1 MKYLKRIDE
10 RLIISDSFYNVLS
23 HLQEE
28 YKDVVAHFLLYLF
41 QESELYDDDNDVNF
55 IEVSKQVKML
65 TFRPLNR
72 RSKNFSLNF
81 VEEKSTAMRMG
92 RLVKAI
98 VRQVDKYLNV
108 SKEVE
113 AVIYR
118 IENGNRTYLLIDDRI
133 TFMRNNSFG
142 FEPQPT
148 LWITVDGKKFEMETK
163 TIALRVSDIFGDIVT
178 EIQFENQKGLP
189 VDIVQVGKLL
199 PRFVTRKKIKIELKS
214 NFELTDKNIEKFVE
228 RTVGY
233 IKSIR
238 SDSDCEFKLVNGE
251 QIRNWYSIHNYQA
264 IQGELGA
271 SCMAEEHAQDYLNIY
286 CENTDQVS
294 LLILLNKDKKLL
306 GRALVWKLTDGR
318 FFMDRCYTIMSTD
331 KYVFFDYAKEQGWIY
346 KFNELGEYSFRY
358 LDTST
363 NISDMTIKVK
373 LDYWQ
378 FDSYPYLDTLSIL
391 DLDTGTLT
399 NLLPSNGRLNHV
411 RLNSTG
417 GGYIRCWAPPRA

>member
-264 IQGELGA
+264 IQVELGA
-271 SCMAEEHAQDYLNIY
+271 SCM
-286 CENTDQVS
+286 V
-294 LLILLNKDKKLL
+294 
-306 GRALVWKLTDGR
+306 
-318 FFMDRCYTIMSTD
+318 
-331 KYVFFDYAKEQGWIY
+331 
-346 KFNELGEYSFRY
+346 
-358 LDTST
+358 
-363 NISDMTIKVK
+363 
-373 LDYWQ
+373 
-378 FDSYPYLDTLSIL
+378 
-391 DLDTGTLT
+391 
-399 NLLPSNGRLNHV
+399 
-411 RLNSTG
+411 
-417 GGYIRCWAPPRA
+417 